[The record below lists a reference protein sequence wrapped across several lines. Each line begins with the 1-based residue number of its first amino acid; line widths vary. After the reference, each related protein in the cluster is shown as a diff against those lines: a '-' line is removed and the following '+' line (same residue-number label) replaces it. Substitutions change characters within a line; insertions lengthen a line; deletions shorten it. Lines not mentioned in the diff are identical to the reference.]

1 MNLDP
6 EGYDEPE
13 DPLHFF
19 ALDNSVAGLR
29 IGEAGLLLKRALEHG
44 RLRLCRVAQIMTK
57 HPPVGE
63 AARDALR
70 RDLLPLPC
78 APVSAEE
85 TLVHEHVAG
94 GKNLEELRSTAGP
107 LLRRAGIAA
116 WVFLMVVVVNFL
128 GQGFSAANSMW

>member
-1 MNLDP
+1 MGACD
-6 EGYDEPE
+6 
-13 DPLHFF
+13 
-19 ALDNSVAGLR
+19 S
-29 IGEAGLLLKRALEHG
+29 
-44 RLRLCRVAQIMTK
+44 CRVAQIMTK

-107 LLRRAGIAA
+107 LLRRAGIAT

>member
-1 MNLDP
+1 MDP

-128 GQGFSAANSMW
+128 GQGFSVANSMW